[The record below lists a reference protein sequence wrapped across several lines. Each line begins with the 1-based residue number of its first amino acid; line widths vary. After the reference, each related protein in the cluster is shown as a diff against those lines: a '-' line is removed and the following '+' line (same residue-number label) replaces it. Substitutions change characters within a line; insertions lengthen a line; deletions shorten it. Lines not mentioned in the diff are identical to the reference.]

1 MVEDTGNPKP
11 PDRMEINLNTG
22 VYNILMKYGD
32 IAEVMEVFGVKR
44 VGRYSIRKILTRFL
58 TVKRAAFI
66 HRVPPD
72 KFLKMVQN
80 AVKSKDRRGDNNAK
94 PQHS

>member
-1 MVEDTGNPKP
+1 MNKRENPKA
-11 PDRMEINLNTG
+11 PDHMEINLNTR
-22 VYNILMKYGD
+22 VYDILMEYGD

-58 TVKRAAFI
+58 TVKRPAFV

-80 AVKSKDRRGDNNAK
+80 AVKSKDKSPGNNAT
-94 PQHS
+94 H

>member
-1 MVEDTGNPKP
+1 MNNRENPKAI
-11 PDRMEINLNTG
+11 DYMEINLNTR
-22 VYNILMKYGD
+22 VYDILMKYGD

-44 VGRYSIRKILTRFL
+44 VGRYSIRKIITRFL
-58 TVKRAAFI
+58 TVKRAAFV

-80 AVKSKDRRGDNNAK
+80 AVKSKDKSPGKNAK
-94 PQHS
+94 P